1 MRLKEKQETDVSEAK
16 GSKYFKKDGAI
27 HLLEVM
33 VLSRSVK
40 SDSFATP
47 WTVALQASL
56 SMGFSRQE
64 CWSGLPCPSPGDHLP
79 NSGIKLR
86 SCALRV
92 GSLQSEPPGKP

>member
-40 SDSFATP
+40 SDFCNPMDCSSPGFS
-47 WTVALQASL
+47 VHGILQARML
-56 SMGFSRQE
+56 EWIAMPFSRG
-64 CWSGLPCPSPGDHLP
+64 SFP

-86 SCALRV
+86 SCALQV

>member
-40 SDSFATP
+40 SDFCNPMDCSSPGFS
-47 WTVALQASL
+47 VHGILQARML
-56 SMGFSRQE
+56 EWIAMPFSRGSSSQ
-64 CWSGLPCPSPGDHLP
+64 
-79 NSGIKLR
+79 LR
-86 SCALRV
+86 NQTQVLCIAGGFFTV
-92 GSLQSEPPGKP
+92 